1 MLSKTLIT
9 HERNTYMVQK
19 LYFCQGVTFP
29 VLHKAMFDD
38 PSFLFESEPGWS
50 SSFTNFAS
58 ILNSLF
64 GTVKG

>member
-1 MLSKTLIT
+1 
-9 HERNTYMVQK
+9 MVQK